1 MKGFTRS
8 LKSKTSMSGPLFY
21 PIFSCAV
28 HSVFP
33 PPHIEMSMDMAE
45 ELGFVEPRTVAED

>member
-28 HSVFP
+28 HGVVP
-33 PPHIEMSMDMAE
+33 PPHTEMSMDMAE